1 MKRDWAERSV
11 TLSRLDVDGVG
22 RTPALLAVVGADVEG
37 VVRVRLEVVDVNRR
51 LAPVQLFL
59 QSLSFAPLQH
69 VLVVD

>member
-37 VVRVRLEVVDVNRR
+37 VVRVRG
-51 LAPVQLFL
+51 QFG
-59 QSLSFAPLQH
+59 
-69 VLVVD
+69 